1 MAFDLSRTLV
11 IGISSTALFDMSES
25 DGLFRKLMA
34 EDRQHAIQR
43 YREYMLAHENEHLEP
58 GTGYPLVS
66 ALLGLNRFGTH
77 DDPVPLVEVVIMSRN
92 SPETGFQVLNTIR
105 NDRLAIT
112 RSAFTGGE
120 PVSGYIRAFDVD
132 LFLTTNIEDAQSVI
146 DSGSCAVAILRD
158 PPETVRTVSKE
169 QVRLAFD
176 GDAVLFS
183 EESELVYKTQGLDA
197 FQKMEDEKQDIPLAE
212 GPYATFLK
220 KLAALQEKLNKSGN
234 GSSIRIALVTSRNSP
249 SEMRVIKTLRSWGV
263 HIDEAFFLGGVDKT
277 SVLTAFN
284 PHIFF
289 DDQDIHLEKAE
300 QLVPSR
306 KVPYSSRSPF
316 SGNRHTVLE
325 PMWRQADSPVVQEKH
340 NKPKEPVASQGS

>member
-105 NDRLAIT
+105 NDRLAST

-132 LFLTTNIEDAQSVI
+132 LFLTTNIEDAQSGI

-176 GDAVLFS
+176 GDACCFR
-183 EESELVYKTQGLDA
+183 
-197 FQKMEDEKQDIPLAE
+197 
-212 GPYATFLK
+212 K
-220 KLAALQEKLNKSGN
+220 KVNWFT
-234 GSSIRIALVTSRNSP
+234 RHR
-249 SEMRVIKTLRSWGV
+249 
-263 HIDEAFFLGGVDKT
+263 
-277 SVLTAFN
+277 VLTLFRKWKTKSR
-284 PHIFF
+284 IFLLPK
-289 DDQDIHLEKAE
+289 D
-300 QLVPSR
+300 PM
-306 KVPYSSRSPF
+306 
-316 SGNRHTVLE
+316 RHF
-325 PMWRQADSPVVQEKH
+325 
-340 NKPKEPVASQGS
+340 

>member
-1 MAFDLSRTLV
+1 MPMAFDLSRTLV
-11 IGISSTALFDMSES
+11 IGISSAALFDMSES

-197 FQKMEDEKQDIPLAE
+197 FQKMEDEKQDITLAE
-212 GPYATFLK
+212 GSYETFLK
-220 KLAALQEKLNKSGN
+220 KLAALQ
-234 GSSIRIALVTSRNSP
+234 
-249 SEMRVIKTLRSWGV
+249 
-263 HIDEAFFLGGVDKT
+263 
-277 SVLTAFN
+277 
-284 PHIFF
+284 
-289 DDQDIHLEKAE
+289 
-300 QLVPSR
+300 
-306 KVPYSSRSPF
+306 
-316 SGNRHTVLE
+316 
-325 PMWRQADSPVVQEKH
+325 
-340 NKPKEPVASQGS
+340 